1 MYKFYGLLVY
11 YIIMLIKL
19 TLKIEIIGKENMLEE
34 KPYVLALWHNKV
46 VATVLA
52 LGFIKK
58 RAGLASPSADG
69 ELISVPLEKLGY
81 KMIRG
86 SSGKDSVKG
95 LVQLI
100 KAVKEG
106 YTIGTPLDGPKGP
119 RFEAKQGMM
128 YVAQKSGR
136 PMVFMGA
143 AYSKKWVLSKTW
155 DKCQI
160 PKPFSKVVCV
170 ISEPFYLEKS
180 IPVEDY
186 KEIVEKK
193 LNDINEVAENLI
205 KDKER

>member
-19 TLKIEIIGKENMLEE
+19 TLKIEIIGKENMEE
-34 KPYVLALWHNKV
+34 DKPYVLALWHNKV

-119 RFEAKQGMM
+119 RFEAKQGMI

-160 PKPFSKVVCV
+160 PKPFSKVICV
-170 ISEPFYLEKS
+170 ISEPFYIEKS

>member
-19 TLKIEIIGKENMLEE
+19 TLKIEIIGKENMEE
-34 KPYVLALWHNKV
+34 DKPYVLALWHNKV

-119 RFEAKQGMM
+119 RFEAKQGMI

-155 DKCQI
+155 DRCQI
-160 PKPFSKVVCV
+160 PKPFSKVICV

-193 LNDINEVAENLI
+193 LNDINKVAENLI

>member
-19 TLKIEIIGKENMLEE
+19 TLKIEIIGKENMSEE
-34 KPYVLALWHNKV
+34 KPYVLALWHSKV

-58 RAGLASPSADG
+58 RAGLSSPSADG